1 MTLTIKT
8 RNKNH
13 THRQWKAAFSSL
25 ANLQETVYL
34 TLTMGPVIEKRWEY
48 NQDKATVFTYF
59 EKIIWQDK
67 HKKYLVLLKKI

>member
-1 MTLTIKT
+1 
-8 RNKNH
+8 
-13 THRQWKAAFSSL
+13 
-25 ANLQETVYL
+25 
-34 TLTMGPVIEKRWEY
+34 MGPVIEKRWEY